1 MINPQSSWRERMAF
15 LFQNSKIVIGIEIL
29 IVITFQL
36 LHAFRVIPT
45 AAIFLV
51 LLGWFSLWLRKKTW
65 RSVGLSRPVNWL
77 STIGIGISLAIIF
90 QVISIWVIVP
100 TLEKITNTPL
110 DLRQFE
116 VLRSNTSLFVVSII
130 ASWTYAAFIEEMAY
144 RGYLLNRFKDLL
156 GVGQFGWILATI
168 ITSVLFGL
176 SHTYQGISGVVDTFL
191 AACMMAGV
199 YFIGKRNLWLP
210 IIVHGVKDTIGFTLI
225 FLGLYP

>member
-36 LHAFRVIPT
+36 LHVFRVIPT

-51 LLGWFSLWLRKKTW
+51 LLGWFSLWLRKNTW

-77 STIGIGISLAIIF
+77 STIGISISLAIIF

>member
-36 LHAFRVIPT
+36 LHALRVIPT

-51 LLGWFSLWLRKKTW
+51 LLGWFSLWLRKNTW

-110 DLRQFE
+110 DLSQFE

-156 GVGQFGWILATI
+156 GMGQFGWILAAI